1 MKLADDVTWL
11 LGSLG
16 FRVKRSSRV
25 SSYRNGDGD
34 KVLGQRAYTL
44 FIQGP
49 QTSMLFGLERK
60 RARCNVQFN
69 GGVSEFSRRVV
80 SIEPE
85 GRAKCRCITVDH
97 PNGLYL
103 TNDFIVTHNST
114 LLGKLIREERR
125 SMNIACCA
133 YTGKAANVLA
143 QKLGDVVRQPGDRED
158 EGVEVT
164 TIHRLIYNP
173 YENEDG
179 DIRFKRRGAI
189 RKFDLFVID
198 EASMVSDRMLEDL
211 KGYNVP
217 ILAMGD
223 HGQLPPVGDS
233 GTLMANPNLRLEKIH
248 RQAESSPIIQVAH
261 AIRQYGKFPLPLPA
275 GVLHLLEQPFRKH
288 LDEHARLSDE
298 DRIFDTAVLCY
309 TNRAR
314 KTFNRIVRTARWGE
328 AAASEGPVTGDVVI
342 CLRNNHNWGIFNGM
356 RGVIEAIKHKDGP
369 YDWMK
374 IRFPDDRNRKW
385 SGNVLKKQFGRERTY
400 SNMDELRRDHPG
412 EESFDKGVQLNDVT
426 CGFFDYGYSL
436 TVHKSQGSQFHTV
449 YLVLE
454 FFPRD
459 EEERW
464 LWRRWAYTAATRAVD
479 TLIVVER
486 R

>member
-1 MKLADDVTWL
+1 MTEMKLSEDQQVVYDAMMKWL
-11 LGSLG
+11 
-16 FRVKRSSRV
+16 RRPT
-25 SSYRNGDGD
+25 
-34 KVLGQRAYTL
+34 QTL
-44 FIQGP
+44 
-49 QTSMLFGLERK
+49 S
-60 RARCNVQFN
+60 V
-69 GGVSEFSRRVV
+69 GGYA
-80 SIEPE
+80 
-85 GRAKCRCITVDH
+85 GTGK
-97 PNGLYL
+97 
-103 TNDFIVTHNST
+103 ST

-125 SMNIACCA
+125 GLNIACCA
-133 YTGKAANVLA
+133 YTGKAANVLS
-143 QKLGDVVRQPGDRED
+143 QKLGDEIVRRPGDD
-158 EGVEVT
+158 PEGDGVDVT

-179 DIRFKRRGAI
+179 EIRFKRRGTI

-275 GVLHLLEQPFRKH
+275 GVIHLLEKPFRDH
-288 LDEHARLSDE
+288 LDLHVRTSDDARL
-298 DRIFDTAVLCY
+298 FDTAVLVY

-314 KTFNRIVRTARWGE
+314 KTFNKIIRTARWGE
-328 AAASEGPVTGDVVI
+328 ARASEGPVEGDVVI
-342 CLRNNHNWGIFNGM
+342 CLRNNHGWGIFNGM

-374 IRFPDDRNRKW
+374 IRFPDDKNRKW
-385 SGNVLKKQFGRERTY
+385 SGNVLKRQFERERTF
-400 SNMDELRRDHPG
+400 SNMEELRKDHKRGGDDPF
-412 EESFDKGVQLNDVT
+412 ENIAQLNDVP
-426 CGFFDYGYSL
+426 CAFFDYGYSL

-464 LWRRWAYTAATRAVD
+464 LWRRWAYTGVTRTVEN
-479 TLIVVER
+479 LIVVER